1 LNKPVN
7 EITDEERQLGKG
19 VNFLT
24 AYGGGAHKLARTT
37 GIELD
42 HAKFVIDRYYQQ
54 FSGITQWKQSVIRE
68 GLSKGYVTTMSGR
81 RRRLPDLR
89 SPNQELRS
97 RAERQAVIAV
107 VQGSAADICKDAM
120 VSVYD
125 IYRDTPARLL
135 VQVHDELVV
144 IVPEDS
150 VEQFEPLLVKAMGD
164 GTVVNGIPLK
174 VSCHAAHSWSEA
186 KGK

>member
-1 LNKPVN
+1 
-7 EITDEERQLGKG
+7 
-19 VNFLT
+19 
-24 AYGGGAHKLARTT
+24 
-37 GIELD
+37 
-42 HAKFVIDRYYQQ
+42 
-54 FSGITQWKQSVIRE
+54 
-68 GLSKGYVTTMSGR
+68 
-81 RRRLPDLR
+81 
-89 SPNQELRS
+89 
-97 RAERQAVIAV
+97 
-107 VQGSAADICKDAM
+107 M

-174 VSCHAAHSWSEA
+174 VSCHSAHSWSEA